1 MEKLNDREIKL
12 DRDQYNKLS
21 SDINIMKDMYEM
33 KVGHELRMV
42 GKDFILK
49 FVDDK
54 SLDIFIGYIYNQYM
68 REA

>member
-12 DRDQYNKLS
+12 DRDQYDKLS

-33 KVGHELRMV
+33 KIGHELRRT

-54 SLDIFIGYIYNQYM
+54 SLDMFIGYIYNQYM
-68 REA
+68 REE

>member
-12 DRDQYNKLS
+12 DREQYDRLS
-21 SDINIMKDMYEM
+21 SNINIMKDMYEM

>member
-12 DRDQYNKLS
+12 DRDQYDKLS

-33 KVGHELRMV
+33 KIGHELRMV

>member
-1 MEKLNDREIKL
+1 
-12 DRDQYNKLS
+12 
-21 SDINIMKDMYEM
+21 MKDMYEM
-33 KVGHELRMV
+33 KIGHELRRV

-54 SLDIFIGYIYNQYM
+54 SLDIFIGYIYNQYL